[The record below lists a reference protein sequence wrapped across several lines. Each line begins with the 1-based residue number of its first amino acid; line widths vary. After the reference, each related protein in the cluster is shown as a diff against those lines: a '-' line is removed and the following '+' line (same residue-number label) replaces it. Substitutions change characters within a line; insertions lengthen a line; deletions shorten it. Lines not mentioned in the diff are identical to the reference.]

1 MYIRPNSPADKVV
14 KGTKAV
20 GNAVKHNVRRAT
32 AGGVAGGITGIIGST
47 GAFLDQGMGSAAVN
61 AAMKTLPGAG
71 PSALTGGAIGAGL
84 AVGIPMA
91 HAIYKGV
98 KKHHALRKE
107 QFGK

>member
-32 AGGVAGGITGIIGST
+32 AGAVTGGVVGALGST
-47 GAFLDQGMGSAAVN
+47 GAFIDSGMGMQAAK
-61 AAMKTLPGAG
+61 AITSTLPGAG
-71 PSALTGGAIGAGL
+71 ESALTGGAIGAGL
-84 AVGIPMA
+84 AVGIPVV